1 LRRPDLPAAG
11 NEPEAAMLTRR
22 QWIGVVAAGATV
34 TGRSAEPQP
43 ANESEPDR
51 PAIIDSHT
59 HFYDP
64 SRPEGVP
71 WPSPDNATLH
81 RTVLP
86 PEWEGLAGPL
96 GVTGTIVVEASPWVE
111 DNQWLLDLADR
122 MASRRMFGIPAIV
135 GIVGNLPLG
144 TAGCGALIDR
154 FAAHRLFRGV
164 RVSGARLREGL
175 ADPAFAADVGRL
187 ADKGLAVDV
196 NGGDALAAAAAAATR
211 WPRLRIIV
219 DHMGNPRITAA
230 GPPDSWREAVAR
242 AAAHDRVFLKASGMP
257 ESVVRGGAGAPVPLE
272 PALYE
277 PWLEAAWQAFGMRRL
292 LFGSNW
298 PVSTL
303 AASYE
308 QVLAIVSGFA
318 RGKGPEAE
326 RWLVAKAAE
335 DAYRRSD
342 A

>member
-1 LRRPDLPAAG
+1 MKANG
-11 NEPEAAMLTRR
+11 NESDVAMLTRR
-22 QWIGVVAAGATV
+22 QWIGAAIAGTTVAARA
-34 TGRSAEPQP
+34 AEPKP
-43 ANESEPDR
+43 EPGHVSEPA
-51 PAIIDSHT
+51 PVQPGIIDSHT

-71 WPSPDNATLH
+71 WPNPDNATLH

-86 PEWEGLAGPL
+86 PEWERLAAPL

-122 MASRRMFGIPAIV
+122 MARRRIFGMPAIV

-144 TAGCGALIDR
+144 TDGCGALVDR
-154 FAAHRLFRGV
+154 FAAHKLFRGV

-175 ADPAFAADVGRL
+175 ADSAFVADVGRL
-187 ADKGLAVDV
+187 ADKGLALDV
-196 NGGDALAAAAAAATR
+196 NGGDALAAAAAAAAR

-230 GPPDSWREAVAR
+230 GPPDAWREAIAR
-242 AAAHDRVFLKASGMP
+242 AAAHERVFLKASGMP
-257 ESVVRGGAGAPVPLE
+257 ESFVRDLEGTPVPLE
-272 PALYE
+272 PAVYE
-277 PWLEAAWQAFGMRRL
+277 PWLEAAWQAFGMRRF

-308 QVLAIVSGFA
+308 QVLAIPLAFV

-326 RWLVAKAAE
+326 RWLMASAAE
-335 DAYRRSD
+335 AAYHRSD